1 MRITTSDIGLLL
13 LLLLLENGAGEETLV
28 ELSWHQKGS
37 WCGRGTSKSVHIA
50 AQVVG
55 ATTTPQLI
63 LKHDEAAAAP
73 KCRQH
78 FSVSLSTIFLTC
90 SIYTCKQICAQ
101 SAGKNRKQEERK
113 LLFFVC
119 LFFSLNKLLFHS
131 RGRMKKFSLT
141 LFYLLY
147 FFGGAFVFVYFFSHF
162 YFVFLDAVLYN
173 KYKSFTPRKTT
184 QQNATRHAMTLKKF
198 YASICFTD
206 FLCVFYIVFVFFGYF
221 ISHSV

>member
-1 MRITTSDIGLLL
+1 MWCRWRRQTATERTPCPLEGRQRGGRLRITTSDIGLLL
-13 LLLLLENGAGEETLV
+13 LLLLLENGAGEETFV

-131 RGRMKKFSLT
+131 RGRMQKFSPSHFFIYFIFLAARSCSCISFLT
-141 LFYLLY
+141 SILY
-147 FFGGAFVFVYFFSHF
+147 FQMQFCTINTNH
-162 YFVFLDAVLYN
+162 LRREKQHN
-173 KYKSFTPRKTT
+173 K
-184 QQNATRHAMTLKKF
+184 TRHDMQ
-198 YASICFTD
+198 
-206 FLCVFYIVFVFFGYF
+206 
-221 ISHSV
+221 